1 MITEMID
8 NNHDDKTKIINIPLK
23 HSELMK
29 IFFEEIEILNINN
42 FLSV

>member
-8 NNHDDKTKIINIPLK
+8 NNDDDKTKVKNIPLK
-23 HSELMK
+23 HSELMN